1 MNMNGKTVIVTGA
14 SSGIGKAAAEQLKA
28 KGANVVII
36 GRDPE
41 RTKAV
46 GEALNAPYYTADF
59 TDLAQVRELGEKL
72 HAAYPHIDV
81 LINNAGGIYRDKREV
96 TVDGNERTF
105 QTCHLAHFL
114 LTYILL
120 DTLIE
125 SKASII
131 NTSSVGAAGLSKLD
145 IHDLNLE
152 KKYANTIAYGNAK
165 LEVTLFAKEFNRR
178 YGKLGVSMAS
188 FHPGNVMTNFA
199 SEADGFIHSLY
210 KSAIKSG
217 FTRKIFSM
225 IGPDEGADTL
235 VWLASTEPGKDWQPG
250 NYYYKRKIAK
260 THKLADD
267 PATAKSLWEQSEK
280 LCGVTYPVL

>member
-1 MNMNGKTVIVTGA
+1 MNMNEKTVIVTGA

-114 LTYILL
+114 LTNILL

-178 YGKLGVSMAS
+178 YGKLGVNMVS
-188 FHPGNVMTNFA
+188 FHPGNVLTNFA
-199 SEADGFIHSLY
+199 SEADGFIHSMYSLAL
-210 KSAIKSG
+210 KS
-217 FTRKIFSM
+217 KIMQALFAM
-225 IGPDEGADTL
+225 IGPEEGADTL
-235 VWLASTEPGKDWQPG
+235 VWLATTEPGKDWQPG
-250 NYYYKRKIAK
+250 NYYYKRRITK

-267 PATAKSLWEQSEK
+267 PVVAKSLWEQSER

>member
-1 MNMNGKTVIVTGA
+1 MNMNEKTVIVTGA

-114 LTYILL
+114 LTNILL

-260 THKLADD
+260 IHKLADD

>member
-1 MNMNGKTVIVTGA
+1 MDKKTIIITGA
-14 SSGIGKAAAEQLKA
+14 SSGIGKAAAKLLKE
-28 KGANVVII
+28 KGHEVVIV
-36 GRDPE
+36 GRSPE

-46 GEALNAPYYTADF
+46 GEELGVDYYIADF
-59 TDLAQVRELGEKL
+59 TKLNDVRELGQKL
-72 HAAYPHIDV
+72 HDKYPRIDV
-81 LINNAGGIYRDKREV
+81 LINNAGGIYRGKREV

-114 LTYILL
+114 LTNILL

-131 NTSSVGAAGLSKLD
+131 NTSSVGAAFLSKLD

-188 FHPGNVMTNFA
+188 FHPGNVLTNFA
-199 SEADGFIHSLY
+199 SEADGFIHSMYSLAL
-210 KSAIKSG
+210 KS
-217 FTRKIFSM
+217 KIMQALFAM
-225 IGPDEGADTL
+225 IGPEEGADTL
-235 VWLASTEPGKDWQPG
+235 VWLATTEPGKDWQPG
-250 NYYYKRKIAK
+250 NYYYKRRITK

-267 PATAKSLWEQSEK
+267 PVVAKSLWEQSEK

>member
-1 MNMNGKTVIVTGA
+1 MDKKTIIITGA
-14 SSGIGKAAAEQLKA
+14 SSGIGKAAAKLLKE
-28 KGANVVII
+28 KGHEVVIV
-36 GRDPE
+36 GRSPE

-46 GEALNAPYYTADF
+46 GEELGVDYYIADF
-59 TDLAQVRELGEKL
+59 TKLNDVRELGQKL
-72 HAAYPHIDV
+72 HDKYPRIDV

-114 LTYILL
+114 LTNILL

-188 FHPGNVMTNFA
+188 FHPGNVLTNFA
-199 SEADGFIHSLY
+199 SEADGFIHSMYSLAL
-210 KSAIKSG
+210 KS
-217 FTRKIFSM
+217 KIMQALFAM
-225 IGPDEGADTL
+225 IGPEEGADTL
-235 VWLASTEPGKDWQPG
+235 VWLATTEPGKDWQPG
-250 NYYYKRKIAK
+250 NYYYKRRITK

-267 PATAKSLWEQSEK
+267 PVVAKSLWEQSETMTGCK
-280 LCGVTYPVL
+280 YPTK

>member
-1 MNMNGKTVIVTGA
+1 MNMNEKTVIVTGA

-114 LTYILL
+114 LTNILL

>member
-1 MNMNGKTVIVTGA
+1 MDKKTIIITGA
-14 SSGIGKAAAEQLKA
+14 SSGIGKAAAKLLKE
-28 KGANVVII
+28 KGHEVVIV
-36 GRDPE
+36 GRSPE

-46 GEALNAPYYTADF
+46 GEELGVDYYIADF
-59 TDLAQVRELGEKL
+59 TKLNDVRELGQKL
-72 HAAYPHIDV
+72 HDKYPRIDV
-81 LINNAGGIYRDKREV
+81 LINNAGGIYRDRREV

-114 LTYILL
+114 LTNILL

-188 FHPGNVMTNFA
+188 FHPGNVLTNFA
-199 SEADGFIHSLY
+199 SEADGFIHSMYSLAL
-210 KSAIKSG
+210 KS
-217 FTRKIFSM
+217 KIMQALFAM
-225 IGPDEGADTL
+225 IGPEEGADTL
-235 VWLASTEPGKDWQPG
+235 VWLATTEPGKDWQPG
-250 NYYYKRKIAK
+250 NYYYKRKIAR

-267 PATAKSLWEQSEK
+267 PAVAKSLWEQSEK
-280 LCGVTYPVL
+280 MCGLTYPVL